1 MEESLMRVWTN
12 LMDRVGGPM
21 TFRVILQPTMA
32 VLLAVRAGLKDAR
45 EGRPP
50 YLWTILTDP
59 EERDG
64 LLREGWKATAR
75 VFLLA
80 VIMDVIYQLIVQH
93 LRIKARGWN
102 AGRIFDCHKVG
113 NAIGSIRNS
122 RHEYVA
128 VAPQSDSASEI
139 VVASHISVGPQWLAS
154 VRVRHCRIM
163 AINVSRGPCHKHVP
177 AGPHHEANRLAD
189 EPEYGRGGK
198 VRWRVHKDPAAM
210 AKAAGV

>member
-1 MEESLMRVWTN
+1 MEELLMRVWTN

-64 LLREGWKATAR
+64 LLREGWKSTAR

-80 VIMDVIYQLIVQH
+80 VIMDVIYQWIVQH
-93 LRIKARGWN
+93 WIYPGEVLI
-102 AGRIFDCHKVG
+102 
-113 NAIGSIRNS
+113 
-122 RHEYVA
+122 VA
-128 VAPQSDSASEI
+128 VLLAI
-139 VVASHISVGPQWLAS
+139 VPYLLI
-154 VRVRHCRIM
+154 
-163 AINVSRGPCHKHVP
+163 RGPVTRV
-177 AGPHHEANRLAD
+177 AE
-189 EPEYGRGGK
+189 
-198 VRWRVHKDPAAM
+198 RWRRAP
-210 AKAAGV
+210 